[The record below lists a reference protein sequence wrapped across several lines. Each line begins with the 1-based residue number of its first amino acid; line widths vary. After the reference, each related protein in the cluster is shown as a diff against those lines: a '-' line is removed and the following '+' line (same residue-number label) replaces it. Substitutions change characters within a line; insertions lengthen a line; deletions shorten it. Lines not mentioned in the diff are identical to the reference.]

1 MTTTL
6 EPPRTRAAS
15 RAFTTGVAVVV
26 AAHLLLW
33 GVVMAGGWLYW
44 DDFILQ
50 GQAARL
56 GPSADLLLNNHD
68 GHVMPATY
76 AVVWA
81 IQEISGLNYGLVAA
95 TMVVGEVLLIVAAVR
110 AFTTLL
116 GRGVQTVVALAVFLL
131 SPIVMPGLTWWS
143 AALTLVPLITC
154 GLFATV
160 THARYL
166 RTGSRAA
173 MFTTFGLVGASLL
186 FFEKS
191 LLIVVW
197 LFLVTVLVDPDRSF
211 WTACRRALRVRWR
224 LWSAWFAFIVVYL
237 IAFAQVAQGRT
248 HLPTGPG
255 QVAELVK
262 RAVFNTIA
270 PALIGGPLHWTPV
283 DYSASFADPSAVVIL
298 LGALAGAAVVWL
310 GVRRPGPA
318 RKTWIAAGVYL
329 AADLGTFAVGRLGP
343 AGDPGVVQA
352 GRYVATSMIPIAI
365 AVGATTATHL
375 KALRDPRLRWPL
387 IGTVTVVSLFVLVSV
402 LSYAAIWSKN
412 PAQRWVGN
420 ARADL
425 SAADPQ
431 APLLDQDVPDFLLLP
446 VTHPYNQASWFLAP
460 LRDQPG
466 FANSTDTLQI
476 LDNRGRL
483 VPAAIDGAA
492 ALPAADGC
500 YVVEAGRAV
509 TIPLE
514 HALIPWLH
522 TVELFYRAAG
532 PGFFTVAI
540 GNGVPVT
547 AEVLPGQHRVY
558 VRAEGGESSITVTSA
573 DTAVCVSAAKV
584 GKVVPRDLNYG
595 GSVDLTDE
603 LQRLAE

>member
-6 EPPRTRAAS
+6 EAPLTRPTD

-26 AAHLLLW
+26 SAHLLLW
-33 GVVMAGGWLYW
+33 GVVMTGGWLYW

-56 GPSADLLLNNHD
+56 GLSADLLLNNHD

-81 IQEISGLNYGLVAA
+81 IQAISGLNYGLVAA
-95 TMVVGEVLLIVAAVR
+95 SMFVGEVLLVVAAVL

-116 GRGVQTVVALAVFLL
+116 GRGVHTVVALAVFLL

-160 THARYL
+160 THVRYL
-166 RTGSRAA
+166 RTGSHAA
-173 MFTTFGLVGASLL
+173 VFATFGLVGASLL

-197 LFLVTVLVDPDRSF
+197 LVLVTVLVDPDRSF
-211 WTACRRALRVRWR
+211 WAAGRRALRVRWR
-224 LWSAWFAFIVVYL
+224 LWSAWGAFIVVYL

-255 QVAELVK
+255 QVFELLK

-283 DYSASFADPSAVVIL
+283 DYSASFADPGLWVVMLGAIAGTAVVL
-298 LGALAGAAVVWL
+298 L
-310 GVRRPGPA
+310 GVRSAGPA
-318 RKTWIAAGVYL
+318 RKAWIAAGLYL

-365 AVGATTATHL
+365 AVGATTSARL
-375 KALRDPRLRWPL
+375 PALSAPRWRWPL
-387 IGTVTVVSLFVLVSV
+387 LGAVTVVSLFTLVSV

-420 ARADL
+420 ARGDL
-425 SAADPQ
+425 AAADPQ
-431 APLLDQDVPDFLLLP
+431 APLLDQDVPDFILLP

-466 FANSTDTLQI
+466 FANSTTTLRI

-492 ALPAADGC
+492 ASPADDGC
-500 YVVEAGRAV
+500 YVVEAGESV

-532 PGFFTVAI
+532 PGFITVAI
-540 GNGVPVT
+540 GSGVPVT
-547 AEVLPGQHRVY
+547 AEVLPGQHQLY
-558 VRAEGGESSITVTSA
+558 VRAEGGESSITMTSA
-573 DTAVCVSAAKV
+573 DTAVCVSSAKV

-595 GSVDLTDE
+595 GSVDLTDQ
-603 LQRLAE
+603 LQRLG